1 MGGKRKSR
9 GGSTSNANSQSL
21 IADSKFYR
29 FFSALKR
36 VFKWFA
42 GSKEE
47 IQNQKSV
54 KAAADDDKVDVK
66 TLSSQIKDLRDELRK
81 EHGDKL
87 KDLDELRKEHGDK
100 LTEVKG
106 ELTEVRGELTTV
118 RGELT
123 TEKRKLTTVG
133 RELTTVRL
141 SLAEGACAWN
151 RPFFC
156 NLASQILLF
165 AVNQQPRIGVPEPRY
180 FANFVDSR
188 RSESDINAMYAQFGA
203 LRDAYNVRSMRDLA
217 VKLDSFLG
225 VRNSK
230 IHYSSVATLEEDVD
244 LAISLIR
251 KFPLISGSNSVQIQ
265 TIQEYNNWK
274 LAFPG
279 RFTDA

>member
-87 KDLDELRKEHGDK
+87 KDLRKEHGDI
-100 LTEVKG
+100 LTE
-106 ELTEVRGELTTV
+106 L

-123 TEKRKLTTVG
+123 TEKRKLTTVE

-225 VRNSK
+225 ARNSK

-251 KFPLISGSNSVQIQ
+251 RFPLISGPNSVQIQ